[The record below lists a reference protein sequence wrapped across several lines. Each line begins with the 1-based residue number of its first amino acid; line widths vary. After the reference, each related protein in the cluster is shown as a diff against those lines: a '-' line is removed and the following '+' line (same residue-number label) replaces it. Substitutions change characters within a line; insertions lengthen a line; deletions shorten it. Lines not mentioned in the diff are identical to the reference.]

1 MMPNLITTGKT
12 LTLTMSSREIAE
24 LTGKQH
30 KHVIRD
36 VRAMLE
42 ELEKD
47 GPVLGHQEERD
58 ARGYTTAFQLNR
70 ELTETLITGY
80 SIKLRHKVILRLHEL
95 EQMASAPA
103 IPQTLPEALRLAAD
117 LAEQN
122 VVLLA
127 SNQKQAEKIGAMEN
141 LFHEGMTIP
150 QFCKGLNGV
159 NVMQVCSFLESRNW
173 LFNESKRST
182 RWRAASYARDRYL
195 TEHQATITP
204 HGSEPFTAFTPVLL
218 KKGAI
223 RLYDMYLNS
232 ELPMK
237 KTWDGLF
244 THDKALR
251 GAA

>member
-1 MMPNLITTGKT
+1 MQNLITTGN
-12 LTLTMSSREIAE
+12 TLTMSSREIAE
-24 LTGKQH
+24 MVKKRHDSVKRTIENLAGKG
-30 KHVIRD
+30 VIQLPQPVEVKNHLGQTVAEYVFSGEQGKRD
-36 VRAMLE
+36 SIIVVAQLSPEFTARLVDRWQELE
-42 ELEKD
+42 E
-47 GPVLGHQEERD
+47 QA
-58 ARGYTTAFQLNR
+58 ARPR
-70 ELTETLITGY
+70 ELSRMDLI
-80 SIKLRHKVILRLHEL
+80 
-95 EQMASAPA
+95 QMAFEAESARL
-103 IPQTLPEALRLAAD
+103 QLTLQVE
-117 LAEQN
+117 EQ
-122 VVLLA
+122 A
-127 SNQKQAEKIGAMEN
+127 TKIACMEN

-173 LFNESKRST
+173 LFNESKHST

-237 KTWDGLF
+237 KSWDGLF

>member
-1 MMPNLITTGKT
+1 MPNLITTGN
-12 LTLTMSSREIAE
+12 TLTMSSFELLDLVNQARSQFGEREVRRADFTARCRDE
-24 LTGKQH
+24 LDGEYYETFVVKNPRGPASEGIRLTKDQCLLVSMRESKAVRRSVVAKLNEMDQPKQLST
-30 KHVIRD
+30 I
-36 VRAMLE
+36 E
-42 ELEKD
+42 
-47 GPVLGHQEERD
+47 
-58 ARGYTTAFQLNR
+58 
-70 ELTETLITGY
+70 
-80 SIKLRHKVILRLHEL
+80 IL
-95 EQMASAPA
+95 QMALESEKA
-103 IPQTLPEALRLAAD
+103 RLALSAQV
-117 LAEQN
+117 EQ
-122 VVLLA
+122 
-127 SNQKQAEKIGAMEN
+127 QAVRIIALES
-141 LFHEGMTIP
+141 LFRQGMTIP
-150 QFCKGLNGV
+150 QFCKMLNGV

-173 LFNESKRST
+173 LFNESKHST

>member
-1 MMPNLITTGKT
+1 MQNIITAGKS
-12 LTLTMSSREIAE
+12 LTMSSREIAE

-30 KHVIRD
+30 RNVVRDIRT
-36 VRAMLE
+36 MLD
-42 ELEKD
+42 EL
-47 GPVLGHQEERD
+47 ERD
-58 ARGYTTAFQLNR
+58 ALTFERIYLDGMNRQQTEYLLDR

-159 NVMQVCSFLESRNW
+159 NVMQVCGFLESRNW
-173 LFNESKRST
+173 LFNESKHST

>member
-1 MMPNLITTGKT
+1 MQNIITAGKS
-12 LTLTMSSREIAE
+12 LTMSSREIAA

-30 KHVIRD
+30 QHVKRD
-36 VRAMLE
+36 IEKMLN

-47 GPVLGHQEERD
+47 ASSFGRIYLDGMNRQQTEYFLD
-58 ARGYTTAFQLNR
+58 R

-159 NVMQVCSFLESRNW
+159 NVMRVCSFLESRNW
-173 LFNESKRST
+173 LFSESKHGT

>member
-1 MMPNLITTGKT
+1 MPNLITTGN
-12 LTLTMSSREIAE
+12 TLTMSSREIAE
-24 LTGKQH
+24 LVGSRHDSVKRTMDTLSDKGLIAITQSVEPTIGGGKPATVYLVG
-30 KHVIRD
+30 KRD
-36 VRAMLE
+36 SYIVVAQLCPEFTARLVDRWQELE
-42 ELEKD
+42 E
-47 GPVLGHQEERD
+47 
-58 ARGYTTAFQLNR
+58 A
-70 ELTETLITGY
+70 
-80 SIKLRHKVILRLHEL
+80 
-95 EQMASAPA
+95 ASVPS
-103 IPQTLPEALRLAAD
+103 IPQSLPEALRLAAD

-159 NVMQVCSFLESRNW
+159 NVMQVCSFLERRNW
-173 LFNESKRST
+173 LFNESKHST

>member
-1 MMPNLITTGKT
+1 
-12 LTLTMSSREIAE
+12 MSSREIAD

-30 KHVIRD
+30 KDVIRD
-36 VRAMLE
+36 IRVMIKVLE
-42 ELEKD
+42 EDGADLRHLQEEKD
-47 GPVLGHQEERD
+47 G
-58 ARGYTTAFQLNR
+58 RGYTSCFHLDR
-70 ELTETLITGY
+70 DLTETLITGY

-95 EQMASAPA
+95 EQMVSAPA

-122 VVLLA
+122 VALLA

-173 LFNESKRST
+173 LFNESKSST
-182 RWRAASYARDRYL
+182 RWRTASYARDRYL
-195 TEHQATITP
+195 TEHQTTIAP
-204 HGSEPFTAFTPVLL
+204 HGSDPFTAFTPVLL
-218 KKGAI
+218 KKGAA
-223 RLYDMYLNS
+223 RLYGLYLNN

-244 THDKALR
+244 THDKALQ

>member
-1 MMPNLITTGKT
+1 MMPNLITTGK
-12 LTLTMSSREIAE
+12 TLTMSSREIAE
-24 LTGKQH
+24 LTGKRH
-30 KHVIRD
+30 DHVKRD
-36 VRAMLE
+36 IEKMLT

-47 GPVLGHQEERD
+47 IPSFGAIYLDSRSREQVEYHLD
-58 ARGYTTAFQLNR
+58 R

-95 EQMASAPA
+95 EQLASAPV

-141 LFHEGMTIP
+141 LFQEGMTIP

-173 LFNESKRST
+173 LFNESKHST